1 MRQRT
6 AIIVTVALFSVTDA
20 GGSDEPHWA
29 FQLIGRA
36 PVPDAI
42 TPDTS
47 ENSIDRFI
55 SERLK
60 AEGVR
65 TATEA
70 DRATLI
76 RRVSFDLT
84 GLPPTPEEVRAF
96 VTDTHPAAFER
107 LVDRLLASPHYGE
120 HWARPWLDLC
130 HYADTDGYLTDQPR
144 PVAWRYR
151 AWLVDALNQG
161 MSFDQFTIEQLA
173 GDLLP
178 DATTSQKLATGFLRQ
193 TLSNREG
200 GADPVEFRVKQVI
213 DRTSMVGEIWMGL
226 TVGCAQCHDH
236 KYDDISQQEF
246 YELYAFLD
254 AAEEINI
261 DAPLPDEREP
271 YATALSEYARQRKQL
286 LAPLGSEIDEL
297 QRRWEAKILAARDNP
312 GQDWHWD
319 RQWELLGLVWGGGL
333 GEGQLEGWQIVM
345 LDPAKR
351 TQLQKDRLLDYFLPK
366 ADIIDAAKT
375 KELKLSELNAE
386 LQKLRDALPKVTRA
400 PTMMQTQNPRATF
413 VHLAGDFRERGDDV
427 LPGTLDVLPPLKEE
441 RHDRLAL
448 ARWLVSPE
456 NPLTSRVAVNRMWQQ
471 LFGRGIVATAGD
483 FGVRG
488 TPPTDPE
495 LLDWLA
501 DEFMRSG
508 WDVKAMQRL
517 IVTSATYRQ
526 SSHLAPRD
534 VPSGQYLS
542 GETAIAMRDAPQE
555 GSSRGARW
563 LHSRQ
568 TPLRLS
574 AEQIRDAALLSSGL
588 WDSRIGGPSVRPPQP
603 ASVSQEGYGNTWEAS
618 SGGDRYRRGLYTW
631 VQRTSPF
638 AMHITFDAPNPNH
651 ICTRRDRSNTPLQA
665 LTLLNDPVF
674 YEAATALAARVQ
686 REVDG
691 DEQRITH
698 AFHLC
703 LARDPKPAELASL
716 SDLLQRLRAESELSS
731 QATDDL
737 AWPLLCSVLFN
748 LHEFVTR
755 N

>member
-1 MRQRT
+1 MHHCGAT
-6 AIIVTVALFSVTDA
+6 LAAITLLAAVTLH
-20 GGSDEPHWA
+20 GDEPHWA
-29 FQLIGRA
+29 YQPIARPSLPSDQTLASPTNPIDQFVTRQLKT
-36 PVPDAI
+36 D
-42 TPDTS
+42 
-47 ENSIDRFI
+47 
-55 SERLK
+55 
-60 AEGVR
+60 GVR
-65 TATEA
+65 AADEA
-70 DRATLI
+70 DRVTLV
-76 RRVSFDLT
+76 RRVSLDLI

-96 VTDTHPAAFER
+96 AADTHPAAFER
-107 LVDRLLASPHYGE
+107 LVERLLASPHYGE

-130 HYADTDGYLTDQPR
+130 HYADTDGYLTDQAR

-151 AWLVDALNQG
+151 AWLVEALNNG
-161 MSFDQFTIEQLA
+161 MPFDQFTIEQLA

-178 DATTSQKLATGFLRQ
+178 DATLSQRLATGFLRQ

-261 DAPLPDEREP
+261 DAPLPDEQEP
-271 YATALSEYARQRKQL
+271 YATALPEYLHQRKEL
-286 LAPLGSEIDEL
+286 LAPLAADIDEL
-297 QRRWEAKILAARDNP
+297 QRRWEEKILSARDNP
-312 GQDWHWD
+312 GKDWYWD
-319 RQWELLGLVWGGGL
+319 RQWELVGLVWGGGL
-333 GEGQLEGWQIVM
+333 GEGQLEGWQIIM

-366 ADIIDAAKT
+366 ADTIDAART
-375 KELKLSELNAE
+375 KELNLSGLNAE
-386 LQKLRDALPKVTRA
+386 LQKLRDALPNVTRA
-400 PTMMQTQNPRATF
+400 PTMMQTQNPRTTF
-413 VHLAGDFRERGDDV
+413 VHLAGDFRDRGDDV

-456 NPLTSRVAVNRMWQQ
+456 NPLSARVAVNRMWQQ
-471 LFGRGIVATAGD
+471 FFGRGIVATAGD

-488 TPPTDPE
+488 TPPSDPE

-501 DEFMRSG
+501 DEFVRSG

-526 SSHLAPRD
+526 GKLKA
-534 VPSGQYLS
+534 V
-542 GETAIAMRDAPQE
+542 
-555 GSSRGARW
+555 
-563 LHSRQ
+563 
-568 TPLRLS
+568 RLS
-574 AEQIRDAALLSSGL
+574 AEQIRDAVLLASGL

-603 ASVSQEGYGNTWEAS
+603 ASVSQEGYGNTWDAS
-618 SGGDRYRRGLYTW
+618 TGGDQYRRGLYTW

-651 ICTRRDRSNTPLQA
+651 ICMRRDRSNTPLQA

-674 YEAATALAARVQ
+674 YEAATALAGRVQ

-691 DEQRITH
+691 DDEQRIKH
-698 AFHLC
+698 AFRLC

-716 SDLLQRLRAESELSS
+716 SDLLQRLHAESELSS

-748 LHEFVTR
+748 SHEFVTR
-755 N
+755 D

>member
-1 MRQRT
+1 MQQRT
-6 AIIVTVALFSVTDA
+6 LNPWFSPVRVCKYGLNAQLACSLAQATAFVLATFFLPA
-20 GGSDEPHWA
+20 GTLRGDEPHWA
-29 FQLIGRA
+29 YQPVTRP
-36 PVPDAI
+36 PVPQVA
-42 TPDTS
+42 TS
-47 ENSIDRFI
+47 VASGNPIDRFL
-55 SERLK
+55 SKRLE
-60 AEGVR
+60 AEGVL
-65 TATEA
+65 ATDEA

-76 RRVSFDLT
+76 RRVSLDVI

-96 VTDTHPAAFER
+96 VADTHPNAYER

-130 HYADTDGYLTDQPR
+130 HYADTDGYLTDQAR

-151 AWLVDALNQG
+151 AWLVDALNEG
-161 MSFDQFTIEQLA
+161 LTFDQFTIEQLA

-178 DATTSQKLATGFLRQ
+178 DASTSQKLATGFLRQ

-200 GADPVEFRVKQVI
+200 GANPVEFRVKQVI

-236 KYDDISQQEF
+236 KYDAISQQEF

-261 DAPLPDEREP
+261 DAPLPNERET
-271 YATALSEYARQRKQL
+271 YEAALPEYHRQRKEL
-286 LAPLGSEIDEL
+286 LATLAADIDLL
-297 QRRWEAKILAARDNP
+297 QRRWEAKILEARDNP
-312 GQDWHWD
+312 GKDWYWD
-319 RQWELLGLVWGGGL
+319 RQWELVGLVWGGGL

-351 TQLQKDRLLDYFLPK
+351 SQLQKDRLLDYFLPK
-366 ADIIDAAKT
+366 ADTIDAEKT
-375 KELKLSELNAE
+375 KELKLAELNAE
-386 LQKLRDALPKVTRA
+386 LQTLRNALPKVTRG
-400 PTMMQTQNPRATF
+400 PSMMQTQNPRTTF

-427 LPGTLDVLPPLKEE
+427 LPNTLASLPPLKET

-456 NPLTSRVAVNRMWQQ
+456 HPLTSRVAVNRMWQQ

-501 DEFMRSG
+501 SEFLRTG
-508 WDVKAMQRL
+508 WDVKSIQRL
-517 IVTSATYRQ
+517 IVTSAMYRQ
-526 SSHLAPRD
+526 SKLKP
-534 VPSGQYLS
+534 V
-542 GETAIAMRDAPQE
+542 
-555 GSSRGARW
+555 
-563 LHSRQ
+563 
-568 TPLRLS
+568 RLS
-574 AEQIRDAALLSSGL
+574 AEQIRDAALLTSGL
-588 WDSRIGGPSVRPPQP
+588 WDSRVGGPSVRPPQP
-603 ASVSQEGYGNTWEAS
+603 ASVTEEGYGNTWEAS
-618 SGGDRYRRGLYTW
+618 EGGDRYRRGLYTW
-631 VQRTSPF
+631 MQRTSPF

-674 YEAATALAARVQ
+674 HEAATALASRVV
-686 REVDG
+686 RDVDG
-691 DEQRITH
+691 DDQQRITH
-698 AFHLC
+698 AFRLC
-703 LARDPKPAELASL
+703 LARDPKPEELAVL
-716 SDLLQRLRAESELSS
+716 SGLLQQLRADSE
-731 QATDDL
+731 QGAQAAATDP
-737 AWPLLCSVLFN
+737 AWTVLCSVLFN